1 MDMRPI
7 WCLEFDGSAPMKV
20 IFRMHAWL
28 SRMQS
33 PQFRRRMKRKLV
45 RYLAR
50 LHDKTAV
57 LRDMHRG
64 R

>member
-1 MDMRPI
+1 MHPS
-7 WCLEFDGSAPMKV
+7 LEFDGSAPMKF
-20 IFRMHAWL
+20 IFRLQAWV

-33 PQFRRRMKRKLV
+33 PQSRRDMKRKLV
-45 RYLAR
+45 RYLNR
-50 LHDKTAV
+50 LHDKTAL